1 MLGDIGSAVGVP
13 LGDIAEIYGKA
24 RVQGRLFAEDI
35 NQLTGRGIPIIQ
47 ALAKQFGVADSG
59 VRKLVE
65 DGKIGFPQLLAAFQA
80 MTGAGGQ
87 FAGGMA
93 KQSQTLLG
101 QWSTL
106 KDNIALAVLP
116 IGQQLLPVVTQV
128 VQRVGQLV
136 QWGSGILGPWA
147 QFAPL
152 VAGAAVAVGA
162 LGAALTA
169 VGMASIGLG
178 ALAGLMATLVA
189 KLGTVGIV
197 AAAGAT
203 ALGALRQVFGGL
215 IADGEQIAT
224 VMEGRFTS
232 ISENWQSL
240 TNNLREGWKLFV
252 GAVKAGDMEAAAGV
266 AFSGVNLAWQQTML
280 QFKQQWA
287 DMVADLVYQF
297 DLGIHTIPEAWDQ
310 MIIQLSTAFGVFQD
324 SLLGPLN
331 ELAGLLGAPAERVAA
346 NRGEGERAANN
357 RNRFYQQRSDA
368 RAAILAEENQQRRKV
383 DRLGIKEAEQ
393 QVNEAKKRFAE
404 AAESAAQ
411 AAMLFRYKQQQHTP
425 EQQQATP
432 AAQAAQKTVA
442 GLLGQFNSTL
452 AGQQLAQKAQD
463 RTAKATE
470 LTARNTARMLDAMQ
484 AGGGGILVG

>member
-1 MLGDIGSAVGVP
+1 
-13 LGDIAEIYGKA
+13 
-24 RVQGRLFAEDI
+24 
-35 NQLTGRGIPIIQ
+35 
-47 ALAKQFGVADSG
+47 
-59 VRKLVE
+59 
-65 DGKIGFPQLLAAFQA
+65 
-80 MTGAGGQ
+80 
-87 FAGGMA
+87 
-93 KQSQTLLG
+93 
-101 QWSTL
+101 
-106 KDNIALAVLP
+106 
-116 IGQQLLPVVTQV
+116 
-128 VQRVGQLV
+128 
-136 QWGSGILGPWA
+136 
-147 QFAPL
+147 
-152 VAGAAVAVGA
+152 
-162 LGAALTA
+162 
-169 VGMASIGLG
+169 
-178 ALAGLMATLVA
+178 
-189 KLGTVGIV
+189 
-197 AAAGAT
+197 
-203 ALGALRQVFGGL
+203 
-215 IADGEQIAT
+215 
-224 VMEGRFTS
+224 
-232 ISENWQSL
+232 
-240 TNNLREGWKLFV
+240 
-252 GAVKAGDMEAAAGV
+252 
-266 AFSGVNLAWQQTML
+266 ML